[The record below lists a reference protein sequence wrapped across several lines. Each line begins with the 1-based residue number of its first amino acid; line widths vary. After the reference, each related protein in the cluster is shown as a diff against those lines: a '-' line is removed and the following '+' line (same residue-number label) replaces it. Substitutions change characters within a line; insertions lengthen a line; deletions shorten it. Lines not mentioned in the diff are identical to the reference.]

1 MFYFSSGLFQKTI
14 CYYKGMTGGSAKN
27 IRKKYYLLQDIVNF
41 SRINLLTLKSFIG
54 GMTMFQRAGK
64 KILFAAAFLVSFFLF
79 GFAAGI
85 PAGAAEK
92 SPAPISAW

>member
-1 MFYFSSGLFQKTI
+1 
-14 CYYKGMTGGSAKN
+14 
-27 IRKKYYLLQDIVNF
+27 
-41 SRINLLTLKSFIG
+41 
-54 GMTMFQRAGK
+54 MFQRAGK